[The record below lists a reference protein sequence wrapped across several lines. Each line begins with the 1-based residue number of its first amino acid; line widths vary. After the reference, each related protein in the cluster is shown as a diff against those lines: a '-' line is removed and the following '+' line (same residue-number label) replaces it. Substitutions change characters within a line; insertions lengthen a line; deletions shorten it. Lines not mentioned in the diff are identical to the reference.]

1 MITVHNL
8 EDTKFT
14 FREFYLPYFIIILLF
29 VYLFILFFSFFSLFF
44 PFSLWHFCLLVLRLS
59 CPQSHFPFLP
69 PSPPYIQFSFPFF
82 CFFWFLPWKRL
93 CFFFFL
99 FFLFLSN
106 SESRDFLDSAIWI
119 TGSKIHIIY
128 RLFFFYVCFIHLTL
142 LLAIAKHDTRR
153 DGSNDWTPILV
164 HGK

>member
-29 VYLFILFFSFFSLFF
+29 VYLFILFFPFF
-44 PFSLWHFCLLVLRLS
+44 PFFFVFSLWHFCLLVLRLS

-69 PSPPYIQFSFPFF
+69 PLPSCIQFSFPFF
-82 CFFWFLPWKRL
+82 CFFLVSTLETIMFL
-93 CFFFFL
+93 FFL

-128 RLFFFYVCFIHLTL
+128 RLFFSTCALYT
-142 LLAIAKHDTRR
+142 
-153 DGSNDWTPILV
+153 
-164 HGK
+164 